1 MTSFLGLLAAI
12 AIYLV
17 PIAIALFLIYWV
29 VRKAI
34 RDELGT
40 RVDALPSWHG
50 SEHGTTP
57 RGQ

>member
-1 MTSFLGLLAAI
+1 MGNFLLILATI

-17 PIAIALFLIYWV
+17 PIAIAFFLIYWV

-34 RDELGT
+34 RDEFGT
-40 RVDALPSWHG
+40 RVDVLPSWHG
-50 SEHGTTP
+50 GEHGATP